1 MSIILRELLDLFPAH
16 IRGKMCDELI
26 HFHHALDKRHPI
38 GIKFRF
44 IGYQPSEKVRCEEKR
59 FISRYSLTNTYAHD
73 HEFPTIGD
81 GDLWKSRL
89 KTRRLLSGASSVQSN
104 LAEHW

>member
-44 IGYQPSEKVRCEEKR
+44 IGYQPSEKVRCEESDLYLAIR
-59 FISRYSLTNTYAHD
+59 LPIPMPTTMNSQRSETGTYGS
-73 HEFPTIGD
+73 PG
-81 GDLWKSRL
+81 
-89 KTRRLLSGASSVQSN
+89 
-104 LAEHW
+104 